1 MRRQGG
7 KGEKV
12 VRWQGGRFLVMLIA
26 SAKSQNMRT
35 AYHQPAFMTSC
46 LTISYTCLPCLSS
59 GRNVFRSDLL
69 VSGRVVSW
77 KKWKDSELGSW
88 VMVGG

>member
-1 MRRQGG
+1 MSKNGGRVVSLEGEKRGIVSSEGEKGG
-7 KGEKV
+7 KIVK
-12 VRWQGGRFLVMLIA
+12 WQG
-26 SAKSQNMRT
+26 SQNART

-59 GRNVFRSDLL
+59 GRTLFRSDLL

-77 KKWKDSELGSW
+77 KK
-88 VMVGG
+88 

>member
-1 MRRQGG
+1 MASWERWEGSN
-7 KGEKV
+7 V
-12 VRWQGGRFLVMLIA
+12 VRWERWESSEVQG
-26 SAKSQNMRT
+26 SQNART

-59 GRNVFRSDLL
+59 GRTLFRNDLL

-77 KKWKDSELGSW
+77 KK
-88 VMVGG
+88 